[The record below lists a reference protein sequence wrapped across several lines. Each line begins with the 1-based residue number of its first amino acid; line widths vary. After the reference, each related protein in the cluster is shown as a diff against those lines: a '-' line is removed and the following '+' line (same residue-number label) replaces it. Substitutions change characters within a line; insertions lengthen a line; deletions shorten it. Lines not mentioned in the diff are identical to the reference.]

1 MNLVKRADLVK
12 FLIGAIVGALALSF
26 WTSSRCY
33 PLPCRSHR
41 QFVLDEIIANPFPAK
56 NRYEVNRWI
65 YFTERYIFEP
75 SSIDHVEWNS
85 QDRKMDLVGLYK
97 QDIEQV
103 LQHAVELLNAEENSK
118 LQLVKLINGYRR
130 FDPQRGID
138 YILDVNLVD
147 KEKGIEYSRR
157 LTVVKPLK
165 IPQLVP
171 INESLEPAT
180 IHIITPLIH
189 SNFTQFVK
197 FMEIFERYCLKTK
210 QDVTLLLVLDA
221 RVDNSAITNLVAIYK
236 THYPRSSM
244 QVLTMP
250 PNSSN
255 TDSPYWQ
262 ALEYATKRLDIYSL
276 MVFYDINVN
285 FKEDFLT
292 RCRHN
297 TYPHKYVYFPMVYS
311 FRHPE
316 FIISNHPHKLH
327 NHAHLRAVGNS
338 AEGRWLHNFYSIVCL
353 YRHDYKLILR
363 GSVLQSVGLNRD
375 GSKFF
380 ELVLNSGISV
390 FRSADPSLIISQH

>member
-1 MNLVKRADLVK
+1 MINVMKRADIVKILV
-12 FLIGAIVGALALSF
+12 GAVIGALAVSF

-33 PLPCRSHR
+33 PLPCRAHS
-41 QFVLDEIIANPFPAK
+41 QFSLDEMIANPFSAK
-56 NRYEVNRWI
+56 NRHEVNRWM

-75 SSIDHVEWNS
+75 GYLDHVEWDS
-85 QDRKMDLVGLYK
+85 QDRKMDLSGLYK

-103 LQHAVELLNAEENSK
+103 LHHAVELLNAEENSK

-157 LTVVKPLK
+157 LTIIKPLK

-180 IHIITPLIH
+180 IHLIVPLVH
-189 SNFTQFVK
+189 SNLTQFVK

-210 QDVTLLLVLDA
+210 QDVTLLLISDA
-221 RVDNSAITNLVAIYK
+221 RVNNMAISNLLTVYRR
-236 THYPRSSM
+236 HYPLSSL
-244 QVLTMP
+244 QLIRMP
-250 PNSSN
+250 YNASN
-255 TDSPYWQ
+255 LNSPYWQ
-262 ALEYATKRLDIYSL
+262 ALEYGVDQLPTYSL
-276 MVFYDINVN
+276 MLFYDINVS

-297 TYPHKYVYFPMVYS
+297 TYPHKYIYFPMIYS
-311 FRHPE
+311 FRNPE
-316 FIISNHPHKLH
+316 FIIANHKLRD
-327 NHAHLRAVGNS
+327 ASNS
-338 AEGRWLHNFYSIVCL
+338 ADGMWLQNFYSIVCL
-353 YRHDYKLILR
+353 YRHDYKL
-363 GSVLQSVGLNRD
+363 VLKSSSKLIALNRG
-375 GSKFF
+375 GSSFF

-390 FRSADPSLIISQH
+390 FRSADPSLIISKH